1 MLRLPSCGEVKETNG
16 KLVFAGPRVRM
27 GIHLAKEGTFA
38 FFRHHL
44 TKHVQFDGVCP
55 LWTPSGPPLDPF

>member
-1 MLRLPSCGEVKETNG
+1 
-16 KLVFAGPRVRM
+16 M

-44 TKHVQFDGVCP
+44 TKHVQFDGKI
-55 LWTPSGPPLDPF
+55 LTMIRRIIILLTAHFLNG